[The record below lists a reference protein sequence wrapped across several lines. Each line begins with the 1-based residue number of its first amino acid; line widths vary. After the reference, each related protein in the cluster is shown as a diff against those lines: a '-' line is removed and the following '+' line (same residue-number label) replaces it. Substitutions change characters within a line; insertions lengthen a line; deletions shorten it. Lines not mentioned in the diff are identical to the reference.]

1 MQDETML
8 QAYARCI
15 VRQGVDCV
23 YALPNLPADWTFEM
37 PLLKK
42 MVGDQKTLLLF
53 P

>member
-23 YALPNLPADWTFEM
+23 YALPNLLADWTFEM
-37 PLLKK
+37 PC
-42 MVGDQKTLLLF
+42 
-53 P
+53 